1 MHYWNNL
8 LLAYIILSLPYWS
21 NLLQF
26 PAYFILYYFIG
37 ATCSNFQP
45 TSFYITLLE
54 QSAPISNLL
63 HFTITLLEQGEY
75 GLWSFV
81 CLGEHG
87 GAGL

>member
-1 MHYWNNL
+1 MVE
-8 LLAYIILSLPYWS
+8 
-21 NLLQF
+21 
-26 PAYFILYYFIG
+26 
-37 ATCSNFQP
+37 
-45 TSFYITLLE
+45 SFYALLE
-54 QSAPISNLL
+54 QSTLSLHHFITALLEQPAPISSLL

>member
-1 MHYWNNL
+1 MVESFYAL
-8 LLAYIILSLPYWS
+8 LEQSTLSLHHFITALLEQPAPIS
-21 NLLQF
+21 SLLQ
-26 PAYFILYYFIG
+26 
-37 ATCSNFQP
+37 
-45 TSFYITLLE
+45 FYITLLE